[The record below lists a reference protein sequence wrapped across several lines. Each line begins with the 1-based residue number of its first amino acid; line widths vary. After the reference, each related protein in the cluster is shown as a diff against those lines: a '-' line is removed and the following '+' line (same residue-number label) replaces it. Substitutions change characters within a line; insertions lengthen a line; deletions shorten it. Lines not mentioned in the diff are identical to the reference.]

1 MLGRS
6 LGLQGRYPVVL
17 NVGRLVEGKGQRL
30 LIPMMR
36 RIRERWPTALLL
48 IAGEGE
54 DRETLEELA
63 ARHDVRDHVLLLGGR
78 DDVRVLLA
86 ASDVFISASYF
97 EGFGL
102 AVLEIG
108 RAHV

>member
-17 NVGRLVEGKGQRL
+17 NVGRLVEGKGQRR

-63 ARHDVRDHVLLLGGR
+63 ARPDVRDQDRKGGGEGKGGSGGVDDGGGR
-78 DDVRVLLA
+78 VINKKIRKT
-86 ASDVFISASYF
+86 
-97 EGFGL
+97 
-102 AVLEIG
+102 
-108 RAHV
+108 